1 MYEAPYAY
9 RRPDGGGAPM
19 TARDDGPWRADDE
32 DEAPPARLRVPPH
45 SVEAE
50 QSVIGSLL
58 VDNKALGDISDV
70 LAASDFYRHEH
81 RLVFGAIKAAV
92 DAGQPA
98 DPITLFEKLEADGK
112 AAEVGGLQA
121 LEALGMCVPNARH
134 IRRYAEIVRE
144 RAIRRKLIATSDE
157 IATAAFNP
165 QGREVAALLGE
176 AEERLAEIAREQHR
190 KLPGSKLPFLKLDA
204 LRQASE
210 AVRWAIKHVIPAES
224 IGMLFGGSGTFKS
237 FIALDCALHIAHGL
251 PWMGRRTTK
260 GTVLYIAAEGGA
272 GLWARIDAWHR
283 ARRLKWQDASIFVVP
298 VAIDLT
304 VDAWRVV
311 DAAQAVGV
319 TPSLVVVDTLSQTY
333 AGEENSANEM
343 AAYLRE
349 LGLRFRSLWQ
359 AAVLLIHHSG
369 HSATERPRGSSAIR
383 GNVDFL
389 LGVFRDEKE
398 MLATVTCMKQKDGEL
413 FPDAT
418 FALQSLELG
427 TDADGD
433 KVTSLVARHLN
444 RVEDVT
450 EAMQA
455 ETKAGRGGRTQ
466 LLLSL
471 LQNGMSEASLRK
483 AFYDDCGITDTEAR
497 KKAYQR
503 AKAWIQHAQLAE
515 FTGGV
520 VITLQT

>member
-9 RRPDGGGAPM
+9 RRTDGGGAPM
-19 TARDDGPWRADDE
+19 TARDDGPWHADE
-32 DEAPPARLRVPPH
+32 GAHPERLRVPPH

-81 RLVFGAIKAAV
+81 RLMFGAIKAAI

-98 DPITLFEKLEADGK
+98 DPITLYERLEADGK
-112 AAEVGGLQA
+112 AADVGGLQA
-121 LEALGMCVPNARH
+121 LEALGMCVPSARH
-134 IRRYAEIVRE
+134 IRSYAEIVRE
-144 RAIRRKLIATSDE
+144 HSIRRKLIAASDKM
-157 IATAAFNP
+157 ATAAFNP
-165 QGREVAALLGE
+165 QGRGIAALLGE

-190 KLPGSKLPFLKLDA
+190 KLPGSKVPLLALDA
-204 LRQASE
+204 LQQASE

-251 PWMGRRTTK
+251 PWMGRRTKK

-283 ARRLKWQDASIFVVP
+283 ARRLSAADASFFVVP
-298 VAIDLT
+298 AAVDLT
-304 VDAWRVV
+304 ADAWRVV
-311 DAAQAVGV
+311 DAAQGLGI
-319 TPSLVVVDTLSQTY
+319 TPSLVIVDTLSQTY

-349 LGLRFRSLWQ
+349 LGLRFRQLWQ

-398 MLATVTCMKQKDGEL
+398 MLATVTCMKQKDGEM
-413 FPDAT
+413 FDDAT
-418 FALQSLELG
+418 FRLRSLELG

-433 KVTSLVARHLN
+433 KVTSLVASHLS
-444 RVEDVT
+444 RVEDVA
-450 EAMQA
+450 EAMEE

-466 LLLSL
+466 LMLSL
-471 LQNGMSEASLRK
+471 LQNGMSEKELRK
-483 AFYDDCGITDTEAR
+483 AFYEDSGITDPDAR

-503 AKAWIQHAQLAE
+503 AKNWIVNARLAE
-515 FTGGV
+515 FTQGIV
-520 VITLQT
+520 LTINA

>member
-1 MYEAPYAY
+1 MYEAQHFY
-9 RRPDGGGAPM
+9 RRTDGGGAPM
-19 TARDDGPWRADDE
+19 TARDDGPWHADE
-32 DEAPPARLRVPPH
+32 GAHPERLRVPPH

-81 RLVFGAIKAAV
+81 RLMFGAIKAAI

-98 DPITLFEKLEADGK
+98 DPITLYERLEADGK
-112 AAEVGGLQA
+112 AADVGGLQA
-121 LEALGMCVPNARH
+121 LEALGMCVPSARH

-190 KLPGSKLPFLKLDA
+190 KLPGTKIPLMRLDA
-204 LRQASE
+204 LQQASD
-210 AVRWAIKHVIPAES
+210 AVRWQIKHIIPAES

-237 FIALDCALHIAHGL
+237 FIALDCALHVAHGL
-251 PWMGRRTTK
+251 PWMGRRTNR
-260 GTVLYIAAEGGA
+260 GPVLYIAAEGGA
-272 GLWARIDAWHR
+272 GLWGRIDAWHR
-283 ARRLKWQDASIFVVP
+283 ARRLRWQAAEIFVVP
-298 VAIDLT
+298 AAVDLT
-304 VDAWRVV
+304 ADAWRVV

-319 TPSLVVVDTLSQTY
+319 TPAMVVVDTLSQTY

-349 LGLRFRSLWQ
+349 LGVRFRQLWQ
-359 AAVLLIHHSG
+359 AAVLLIHHTG
-369 HSATERPRGSSAIR
+369 HQATERPRGSSAIR
-383 GNVDFL
+383 SNLDFM

-398 MLATVTCMKQKDGEL
+398 MLATVTCAKQKDGEL
-413 FPDAT
+413 FSDAT
-418 FALQSLELG
+418 FALRSIELG

-433 KVTSLVARHLN
+433 RITSLVASHLT
-444 RVEDVT
+444 RIEDVA

-483 AFYDDCGITDTEAR
+483 AFYDDCGITDAEAR

-520 VITLQT
+520 VITLKA